1 MLGTSIHPDLLCDSI
16 RRPGELVERDDS
28 VYKESE
34 SPAVAERSFEGPVI
48 VEGQSA

>member
-1 MLGTSIHPDLLCDSI
+1 MLGSSIHPDLLCDSI
-16 RRPGELVERDDS
+16 RRPGELVERGDS

-34 SPAVAERSFEGPVI
+34 SPVAERSFEDPVI